1 MTMLYKI
8 AKLKFSFNHRKM
20 RMKKLLVLVAGCFAL
35 LPYAPAF
42 AAWQEIGFN
51 DQVTI
56 YVDITT
62 IKKVED
68 DNIQMLSM
76 LDLKTPGKDPKT
88 NKALSSI
95 IGLNE
100 FACGKQAY
108 RPLEVKLFTGN
119 KGSGTLISDEKLSNS
134 PYEKIT
140 SGSWVVGVYKTACG
154 IK

>member
-1 MTMLYKI
+1 MTMLYKM
-8 AKLKFSFNHRKM
+8 AKLKYPFNNRKIL
-20 RMKKLLVLVAGCFAL
+20 MKKLLVLAGCLAL
-35 LPYAPAF
+35 LPCAPAL
-42 AAWQEIGFN
+42 AAWQEIPFN

-62 IKKVED
+62 IKVD
-68 DNIQMLSM
+68 GDNIQMVSM

-100 FACGKQAY
+100 FACGKQQY

-119 KGSGTLISDEKLSNS
+119 KGAGTLISDEKLSNS
-134 PYEKIT
+134 PYEQIV

>member
-1 MTMLYKI
+1 
-8 AKLKFSFNHRKM
+8 
-20 RMKKLLVLVAGCFAL
+20 MKKILALAAGCFAFMSC
-35 LPYAPAF
+35 APAF

-56 YVDITT
+56 YVDPET
-62 IKKVED
+62 IKKTD
-68 DNIQMLSM
+68 GDNLQILSM

-88 NKALSSI
+88 DKALSSI

-100 FACGKQAY
+100 FACGKQQY

-119 KGSGTLISDEKLSNS
+119 KGGGSLISDEKLSNS
-134 PYEKIT
+134 PYEQIV

>member
-8 AKLKFSFNHRKM
+8 NQLKYSFNNRKIL
-20 RMKKLLVLVAGCFAL
+20 MKKILVLAGFLAL
-35 LPYAPAF
+35 LPCAPAL
-42 AAWQEIGFN
+42 ADWQEIGLN

-56 YVDITT
+56 YVDIAT
-62 IKKVED
+62 IKANG
-68 DNIQMLSM
+68 DNIQMVSM

-100 FACGKQAY
+100 FACGKQQY
-108 RPLEVKLFTGN
+108 RPLDVKLFTGN
-119 KGSGTLISDEKLSNS
+119 KGGGTLISDERLGNS
-134 PYEKIT
+134 PYEQIV